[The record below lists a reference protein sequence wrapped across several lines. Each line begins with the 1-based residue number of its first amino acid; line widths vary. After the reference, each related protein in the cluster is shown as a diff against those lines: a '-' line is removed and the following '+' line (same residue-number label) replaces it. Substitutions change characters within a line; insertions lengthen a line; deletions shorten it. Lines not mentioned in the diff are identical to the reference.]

1 MFAFNPSWFES
12 LEKLWEQRFWGNS
25 MRDWATAL
33 GAIVAIF
40 LILRIAKS
48 LLIRRLAAFA
58 AKTQTEIDNFIVDLL
73 KSTRA
78 FFFLGVA
85 MYIGSRFLELSE
97 TANHVWQNC
106 VIVAAL
112 LQVALW
118 GNSLVALGVK
128 HYTKQRLAQDA
139 ASVTTIAALG
149 FLARIV
155 LWSIIALVALDNMG
169 INVTALVAGLGIGG
183 IAIALAAQNVLGD
196 LFASLAIVLDKP
208 FVLNDEVI
216 VGEFRG
222 RIEHIGL
229 KTTRLRSWSG
239 EELVFTN
246 SDLLQSRIRNLQRM
260 RERRVS
266 FVLGVTYQTPY
277 EKLARIPKLLEEIVT
292 AQPLTRFERAHFK
305 SYGSFSLD
313 FEIVYYVQRPE
324 VVAEMNAQQEINFEI
339 FKRFH
344 EEHIEFAY
352 PTQTLFVQNPV
363 SPQRHEG
370 QEKNL

>member
-1 MFAFNPSWFES
+1 MFAFTPNWFDAI
-12 LEKLWEQRFWGNS
+12 EKVWEQVFWGNS
-25 MRDWATAL
+25 VRDWATAL
-33 GAIVAIF
+33 GAIAAIF
-40 LILRIAKS
+40 LTLHIGKS
-48 LLIRRLAAFA
+48 LLTRRLAAFA
-58 AKTQTEIDNFIVDLL
+58 ERTQTEIDNFIVDLL

-85 MYIGSRFLELSE
+85 MYLGSRFLELSE
-97 TANHVWQNC
+97 TANRIWQNF
-106 VIVAAL
+106 VILTVL

-128 HYTKQRLAQDA
+128 HYTKQRLTQDA

-155 LWSIIALVALDNMG
+155 LWSIIALLALDNMG

-183 IAIALAAQNVLGD
+183 IAIALAAQSVLGD
-196 LFASLAIVLDKP
+196 LFASLSIVLDKP

-239 EELVFTN
+239 EELIFTN

-260 RERRVS
+260 RERRVA
-266 FVLGVTYQTPY
+266 FILGVTYQTPY
-277 EKLARIPKLLEEIVT
+277 EKLALIPKLLEEIVT
-292 AQPLTRFERAHFK
+292 AKPLTRFERAHFK

-313 FEIVYYVQRPE
+313 FEVVYYVLRPE
-324 VVAEMNAQQEINFEI
+324 VAAEMNVQQEINLEI

-344 EEHIEFAY
+344 EEQIAFAY
-352 PTQTLFVQNPV
+352 PTQTLFVQGNV
-363 SPQRHEG
+363 TQ
-370 QEKNL
+370 

>member
-1 MFAFNPSWFES
+1 MFAYTPSWFDAI
-12 LEKLWEQRFWGNS
+12 EKIWEQTYWGNS
-25 MRDWATAL
+25 VRDWATAL

-58 AKTQTEIDNFIVDLL
+58 EKTQTEIDNFIVDLL

-85 MYIGSRFLELSE
+85 MYLGSRFLELSE
-97 TANHVWQNC
+97 GANRVWQGF
-106 VIVAAL
+106 VILTAL
-112 LQVALW
+112 LQAALW

-128 HYTKQRLAQDA
+128 HYSKQRLAQDA

-155 LWSIIALVALDNMG
+155 LWSIIALLALDNMG
-169 INVTALVAGLGIGG
+169 VNVTALVAGLGIGG

-239 EELVFTN
+239 EELIFTN

-260 RERRVS
+260 QERRVT

-277 EKLARIPKLLEEIVT
+277 EKLALIPKLLESIVT
-292 AQPLTRFERAHFK
+292 SFPLTRFERAHFK
-305 SYGSFSLD
+305 AYGSFSLD
-313 FEIVYYVQRPE
+313 FEVVYFVQRPE
-324 VVAEMNAQQEINFEI
+324 VAAEMNVQQDINFEI
-339 FKRFH
+339 YKRFQQ
-344 EEHIEFAY
+344 EQIEFAY
-352 PTQTLFVQNPV
+352 PTQTLFLQTGAVP
-363 SPQRHEG
+363 
-370 QEKNL
+370 EKIPSA

>member
-1 MFAFNPSWFES
+1 MFAFTPNWFDAI
-12 LEKLWEQRFWGNS
+12 EKVWEQVFWGNS
-25 MRDWATAL
+25 VRDWATAL
-33 GAIVAIF
+33 GAIAAIF
-40 LILRIAKS
+40 LTLHIGKS
-48 LLIRRLAAFA
+48 LLTRRLAAFA
-58 AKTQTEIDNFIVDLL
+58 ERTQTEIDNFIVDLL

-85 MYIGSRFLELSE
+85 MYLGSRFLELSE
-97 TANHVWQNC
+97 TANRIWQNF
-106 VIVAAL
+106 VILTVL

-128 HYTKQRLAQDA
+128 HYTKQRLTQDA

-155 LWSIIALVALDNMG
+155 LWSIIALLALDNMG

-183 IAIALAAQNVLGD
+183 IAIALAAQSVLGD
-196 LFASLAIVLDKP
+196 LFASLSIVLDKP

-239 EELVFTN
+239 EELIFTN

-260 RERRVS
+260 RERRVA
-266 FVLGVTYQTPY
+266 FILGVTYQTPY
-277 EKLARIPKLLEEIVT
+277 EKLASIPKLLEDIVT
-292 AQPLTRFERAHFK
+292 AKPLTRFERAHFK
-305 SYGSFSLD
+305 TYGSFSLD
-313 FEIVYYVQRPE
+313 FEVVYYVLRPE
-324 VVAEMNAQQEINFEI
+324 VAAEMNVQQEINFEI
-339 FKRFH
+339 FKRFQ
-344 EEHIEFAY
+344 EEQIAFAY
-352 PTQTLFVQNPV
+352 PTQTLFVQGNV
-363 SPQRHEG
+363 TQ
-370 QEKNL
+370 